1 MKNSTP
7 DKDNIFNW
15 IIVGLGNP
23 GQEYDDTRHNIGFE
37 AIKFIAKKWNFIS
50 PKEFEDYLS
59 GKKNLEGRNVLLTFD
74 DGFYSNKLIA
84 DKILNPLGIKALFF
98 IVGNFAQL
106 KPDQDPKD
114 FIKENLYPKWRGH
127 DYPENLE
134 EMKNLSLDDLSHLAT
149 KGHSIGFHTQNH
161 KDLASIDSKSEL
173 KEEIIDGAIALEEQ
187 LGLKIN
193 HFSFGFG
200 NVDFFSEDAL
210 HLAQS
215 HFEYVHTG
223 MRGDNLRNTPK
234 HALRRDTVSLDDT
247 NIEVASF
254 LEGSADSRYSKD
266 FNKYES
272 WLKSK

>member
-1 MKNSTP
+1 MHDIPSYSLK
-7 DKDNIFNW
+7 
-15 IIVGLGNP
+15 
-23 GQEYDDTRHNIGFE
+23 RFE
-37 AIKFIAKKWNFIS
+37 EIIKFIAKKWNFIT

-59 GKKNLEGRNVLLTFD
+59 GKKNLKGRNVLLTFD

-98 IVGNFAQL
+98 IVGSFVQL

-114 FIKENLYPKWRGH
+114 FIKEKLYPKWRGH
-127 DYPENLE
+127 DYPANLE
-134 EMKNLSLDDLSHLAT
+134 EMKNLSLDDLRYLT
-149 KGHSIGFHTQNH
+149 TQGHHIGFHTQNH
-161 KDLASIDSKSEL
+161 KNLASIDSESEL
-173 KEEIIDGAIALEEQ
+173 KAEIIGGALELEEQ
-187 LGLKIN
+187 LGFKIN

-200 NVDFFSEDAL
+200 NVEFFSKDAL
-210 HLAQS
+210 QLAQS

-223 MRGDNLRNTPK
+223 MRGDNLSNTSK